1 MTNLLADLDL
11 SRLGEMSRA
20 EKEELLE
27 LLEERVRRERRN
39 KFHAM
44 YPDLGPLSRV
54 NYPKHLD
61 FFAVGAQH
69 KEVAFVA
76 ANRVGKSICVCYELT
91 CHLTG
96 LYKSWWPGRR
106 FDRPVIAWIAGED
119 TKAVRESLQPLLFGP
134 PGALGT
140 GLIPGDMIADT
151 TARSGVPE
159 AIDTASINHLDGG
172 MSRLVL
178 KSYDQGRESFQ
189 ASQVDV
195 MVFDEEPPMDIFTEG
210 LTRTMSTVPG
220 ELGGIVR
227 CSFTPLRGGTDVVL
241 RFLGDDLGQAA

>member
-1 MTNLLADLDL
+1 MNPLADLDL

-27 LLEERVRRERRN
+27 LLEERVRRESRN
-39 KFHAM
+39 RFHTL
-44 YPDLGPLSRV
+44 YPDLGILSRDR
-54 NYPKHLD
+54 YPKHIA
-61 FFAVGAQH
+61 FFAAGKEH

-76 ANRVGKSICVCYELT
+76 ANRVGKSMCVCYELT

-96 LYKSWWPGRR
+96 LYKEWWPGRR
-106 FDRPVIAWIAGED
+106 FDRAVTAWIAGED

-134 PGALGT
+134 AGSLGT
-140 GLIPGDMIADT
+140 GLIPGDSIVGT

-159 AIDTASINHLDGG
+159 AIDAAAVKHVSGDI
-172 MSRLVL
+172 SRLVI
-178 KSYDQGRESFQ
+178 KSYDMGRESFQ

-195 MVFDEEPPMDIFTEG
+195 MVFDEEPPMDIYSEG
-210 LTRTMSTVPG
+210 LTRTMSVVPG
-220 ELGGIVR
+220 EEGGIVR

-241 RFLGDDLGQAA
+241 RFLGDSLGKAA